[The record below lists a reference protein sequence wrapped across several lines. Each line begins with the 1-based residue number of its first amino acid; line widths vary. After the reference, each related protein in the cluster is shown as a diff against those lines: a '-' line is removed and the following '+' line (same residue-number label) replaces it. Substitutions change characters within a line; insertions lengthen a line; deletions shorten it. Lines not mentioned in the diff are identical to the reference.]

1 MEGSIRRRVIVRG
14 RVQGVFFRATCAR
27 EARARDLVGWVRNL
41 DDGGVEAV
49 FEGPQDQ
56 VLAMIAWCRQ
66 GPSGARVDEIEEA
79 SEPPSGR
86 SGFAVR
92 G

>member
-1 MEGSIRRRVIVRG
+1 
-14 RVQGVFFRATCAR
+14 
-27 EARARDLVGWVRNL
+27 
-41 DDGGVEAV
+41 
-49 FEGPQDQ
+49 